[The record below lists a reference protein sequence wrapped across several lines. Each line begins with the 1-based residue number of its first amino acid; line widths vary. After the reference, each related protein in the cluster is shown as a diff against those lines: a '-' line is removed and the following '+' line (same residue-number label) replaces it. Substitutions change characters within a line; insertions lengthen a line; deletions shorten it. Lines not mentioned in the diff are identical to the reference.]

1 MPTPDQRRGIE
12 DNCPAD
18 RHCLPAFAATGA
30 DGGNNRGR
38 RMLTAPQMLTINQVA
53 DLLESAQHHTFTDRG
68 ATRFH
73 HGQTSSG
80 APFLIAVNTA
90 DGLGF
95 ALQSGPRIR
104 LAAANDNSNENNPCS

>member
-1 MPTPDQRRGIE
+1 
-12 DNCPAD
+12 
-18 RHCLPAFAATGA
+18 
-30 DGGNNRGR
+30 
-38 RMLTAPQMLTINQVA
+38 MLTAPHVLTVDQVA
-53 DLLESAQHHTFTDRG
+53 DLLETAQHHTFTDRG

-73 HGQTSSG
+73 QGQTSSG

-104 LAAANDNSNENNPCS
+104 LAAANDNNNENNTCN